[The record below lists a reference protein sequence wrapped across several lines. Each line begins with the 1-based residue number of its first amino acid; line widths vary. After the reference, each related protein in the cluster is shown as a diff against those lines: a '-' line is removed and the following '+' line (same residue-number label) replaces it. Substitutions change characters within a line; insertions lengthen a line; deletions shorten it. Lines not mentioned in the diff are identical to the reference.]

1 MSRPCAGPA
10 SPFASDRVSAD
21 EQRGDA
27 AREPASY
34 TVAGYLSAAALAAG
48 LLALIW
54 YPGRVGPAA
63 MLVALV
69 AAAMGGPQRRL
80 AAIALTVVTACWF
93 VGMIIAVATDRPVF

>member
-1 MSRPCAGPA
+1 M
-10 SPFASDRVSAD
+10 SAD
-21 EQRGDA
+21 ERRGDE

-48 LLALIW
+48 VLAVIW

-80 AAIALTVVTACWF
+80 AAIALSVATVCWF